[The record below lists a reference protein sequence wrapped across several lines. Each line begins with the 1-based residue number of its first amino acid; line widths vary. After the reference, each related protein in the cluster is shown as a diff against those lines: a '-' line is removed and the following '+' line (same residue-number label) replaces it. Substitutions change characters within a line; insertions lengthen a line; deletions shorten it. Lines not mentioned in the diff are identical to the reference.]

1 MNEFVWP
8 VRVYY
13 EDTDAGGFVYYA
25 NYLKFL
31 ERARTEYLRSI
42 GYEQDQLANVHNII
56 FIVCSVT
63 IEYIK
68 PAYLNELLN
77 VHAKITAIRKASLL
91 FQQVIHNQ
99 QHERICQA
107 EIKIACIDKTTL
119 KPVTIPQFII
129 SELDHVN

>member
-25 NYLKFL
+25 NYLKFF
-31 ERARTEYLRSI
+31 ERARSEYLRSL
-42 GYEQDQLANVHNII
+42 GYEQDQLADVHNIR
-56 FIVCSVT
+56 FIVYRAN

-68 PAYLNELLN
+68 PAYFNELLN
-77 VHAKITAIRKASLL
+77 VSAGLSGLRKTSLL
-91 FQQVIHNQ
+91 FRQVIHNQ
-99 QHERICQA
+99 RQERICQA
-107 EIKIACIDKTTL
+107 EIKIACVDKTTL
-119 KPVTIPQFII
+119 KPVIIPKFII

>member
-31 ERARTEYLRSI
+31 ERARTELLRSL
-42 GYEQDQLANVHNII
+42 GYEQDQLANVHNIR

-77 VHAKITAIRKASLL
+77 VGAKITGIRKASLL
-91 FQQVIHNQ
+91 FQQVIHNR

>member
-31 ERARTEYLRSI
+31 ERARTEFLRSL
-42 GYEQDQLANVHNII
+42 GHEQDHLANVHNIR
-56 FIVCSVT
+56 FIVCKVT

-68 PAYLNELLN
+68 PAYFNELLS
-77 VHAKITAIRKASLL
+77 VSAKIAGIRKASLL

-99 QHERICQA
+99 KHEQICQA
-107 EIKIACIDKTTL
+107 EIKIACIDKSTL

>member
-25 NYLKFL
+25 NYLKYL
-31 ERARTEYLRSI
+31 ERARTEYLRSL
-42 GYEQDQLANVHNII
+42 GHELDQLANVHNII

-63 IEYIK
+63 IEYRK
-68 PAYLNELLN
+68 PAHLNELLN
-77 VHAKITAIRKASLL
+77 VSAKIAGIRKASLL

-99 QHERICQA
+99 KHEQICQA
-107 EIKIACIDKTTL
+107 EIKIACIDKSTL